1 MNDITGP
8 FVILG
13 ILALFAILKGQF
25 WAFISMLAGTFIG
38 LLFGMSFEDDL
49 LGFLLIGAVIYF
61 VGKYIGNA
69 IAKRNTE
76 AKP

>member
-1 MNDITGP
+1 MNDTTGP
-8 FVILG
+8 FIILG

-25 WAFISMLAGTFIG
+25 WAFLSMLGGTFIG
-38 LLFGMSFEDDL
+38 LLFGMNFEDDL

-61 VGKYIGNA
+61 VGKFIGNT
-69 IAKRNTE
+69 IAKRSTE